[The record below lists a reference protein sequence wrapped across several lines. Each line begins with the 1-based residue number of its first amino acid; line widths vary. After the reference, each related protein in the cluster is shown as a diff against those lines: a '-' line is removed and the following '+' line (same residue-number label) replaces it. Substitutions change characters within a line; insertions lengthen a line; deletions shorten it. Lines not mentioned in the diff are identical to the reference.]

1 MHSPGRRAVLGQ
13 ADQKEGG
20 IALIS
25 LVELRY
31 QFLAKVVMGNGRIS
45 QVRQPENRRYT
56 VYPRKLVLEG
66 KQAQSGWPRTT
77 TAARSAYRDSRSSTS
92 YPRTDSKLVGRYF
105 SRSYSTRMFSVPY
118 TEGTSKIAAATRIAI
133 LCRTVNRGIELTRP
147 RSRTLERKSQP
158 RPPQVLKR
166 SVAV

>member
-66 KQAQSGWPRTT
+66 KRGPVRLAPDHHRRSLCIPRL
-77 TAARSAYRDSRSSTS
+77 AVKHFISAH
-92 YPRTDSKLVGRYF
+92 
-105 SRSYSTRMFSVPY
+105 
-118 TEGTSKIAAATRIAI
+118 
-133 LCRTVNRGIELTRP
+133 
-147 RSRTLERKSQP
+147 
-158 RPPQVLKR
+158 
-166 SVAV
+166 